1 MVTLTRYPKDKENAH
16 LDDIDH
22 AQRTEAVGAAQVDGN
37 RALIAPNRASV
48 SPFSQITDIN
58 IYEHIRKRRP
68 VSTTKKRNRG
78 VLFVEVFG
86 GLDRSR
92 GTA

>member
-1 MVTLTRYPKDKENAH
+1 MTLIRISKDKENAH
-16 LDDIDH
+16 LDDMDH
-22 AQRTEAVGAAQVDGN
+22 AQRTEAVDAAQAETAPD
-37 RALIAPNRASV
+37 RAYV
-48 SPFSQITDIN
+48 SPFSHNTDIN
-58 IYEHIRKRRP
+58 IYEYIRKRRP
-68 VSTTKKRNRG
+68 VSTFKKRNRG